1 MNDSIR
7 AGRYY
12 QSFKLLFP
20 KEGPMKSLSAFFAL
34 GIACL
39 LPMPA
44 SAQESVSGV
53 EWRLDVLLD
62 PDAEDGSRSAELQKL
77 RAAADSGSHP
87 ARCTLGRIGLQKQ
100 LRPRDFPDAEYGDHA
115 GYLNACV
122 IGGDIDAML
131 VLAELELGQQ
141 RPLEAMI
148 WLQAYIKLASY
159 FGTEVVND
167 AGSYKVG
174 LLQRIERAYATRR
187 PSNEEVLEYVAGL
200 IDSYGERIVNGCEA
214 GGCSW
219 DRRILPPNQQ
229 PLSMERGG
237 RGMLGRFTRDSSSGE
252 NTAMFASFLMVI
264 DEDGKPSRVLALDS
278 FPSGAAAR
286 RLAGTVKAG
295 RYNAVPP
302 GSGPRHAMI
311 PIYVD
316 IPDMKLIP
324 DAPPNTRNRVR
335 G

>member
-1 MNDSIR
+1 
-7 AGRYY
+7 
-12 QSFKLLFP
+12 
-20 KEGPMKSLSAFFAL
+20 MKFLSACFAL
-34 GIACL
+34 GLACL

-44 SAQESVSGV
+44 PAQESGAAVD
-53 EWRLDVLLD
+53 WRLDVLLD
-62 PDAEDGSRSAELQKL
+62 PDAENDLRGTELQKL
-77 RAAADSGSHP
+77 RVAADAGSHP
-87 ARCTLGRIGLQKQ
+87 ARCTLGRIGLQKR

-131 VLAELELGQQ
+131 VLAELELGQR

-148 WLQAYIKLASY
+148 WLQAYIKLAMY
-159 FGTEVVND
+159 FGSDVVND

-219 DRRILPPNQQ
+219 DRRITPPNPQ
-229 PLSMERGG
+229 PLSRERGG
-237 RGMLGRFTRDSSSGE
+237 RGMLGSFARDSSSAE
-252 NTAMFASFLMVI
+252 NTAMFANFLLVI

-278 FPSGAAAR
+278 YPDGAAAR

-295 RYNAVPP
+295 RYNAVPA
-302 GSGPRHAMI
+302 GSGPRYAMM